1 MLERARWL
9 PMSGAEI
16 LQAETIDTEPTEPT
30 ERELGE
36 RAMPVGALNCA
47 LG

>member
-1 MLERARWL
+1 MTMLERCRWA

-16 LQAETIDTEPTEPT
+16 LQADTIDTELT